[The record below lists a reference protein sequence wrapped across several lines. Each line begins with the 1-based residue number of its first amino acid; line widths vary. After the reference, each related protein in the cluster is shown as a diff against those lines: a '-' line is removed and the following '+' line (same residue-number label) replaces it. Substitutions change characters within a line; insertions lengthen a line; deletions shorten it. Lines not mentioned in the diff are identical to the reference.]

1 MSLIPLLTATPNGES
16 PYYNPGMAETF
27 SWIPIDGANRP
38 LFAKATYDVNYAAET
53 GQNGASF
60 FTGNSVLST
69 GQWYAIQFI
78 ADTVFDTLSSNWR
91 GPSVGST
98 SFKAGSIIYG
108 TFTAIDIASGTCIA
122 YNI

>member
-1 MSLIPLLTATPNGES
+1 MSLFPILASTPGNPVS
-16 PYYNPGMAETF
+16 YNPNIAETF
-27 SWIPIDGANRP
+27 SWIPIQGAGRE
-38 LFAKATYDVNYAAET
+38 LYAKATYDVNYAAET
-53 GQNGASF
+53 GQNGASY

-78 ADTVFDTLSSNWR
+78 ADTVFDTLSSNWT